1 MSAPLMQIDLVA
13 GPPIALGEVAGL
25 GRRCIPILGGV
36 VSGRLQGEV
45 LPGGADW
52 QQIGPDG
59 SIEIDARYVLRL
71 TEGLVEVESRGLR
84 TGPPEVLARLAQ
96 GEVVDPSLYYFR
108 TAMRF
113 RSAAPELAWLGRI
126 LAVTSG
132 VRLADGVRLLVHEV
146 A

>member
-1 MSAPLMQIDLVA
+1 MSEPLIQIDLVA

-25 GRRCIPILGGV
+25 SRRCIPILGGV

-71 TEGLVEVESRGLR
+71 TEGMVEVESRGLR

-113 RSAAPELAWLGRI
+113 RSAVPELAWLGRI

-132 VRLADGVRLLVHEV
+132 ERLADGVRLLVHEV